1 MAILKMNFL
10 STKISMQTTV
20 TIFIPTCTVAEA
32 MKNGGAS
39 YKQGTKFQ
47 TLWLLHGGMGDDSDY
62 VTFSNVVRYADQ
74 HKLAVVMPFDY
85 NMSYNDFKNGPQ
97 YFSFIFEELKEL
109 CRAFYPLSDKPED
122 NFVAGLSMGTGGT
135 MKAAML
141 YPEEFGAAL
150 FMSGGGGILP
160 RTGPVRFENAVEVDI
175 PALAK
180 QNVADGK
187 KLPKLFF
194 TCGDKDG
201 GFENSRKSAEAMK
214 ELGYDVTW
222 EAVPGYAHEWDFWD
236 LSLRKAFDQWL
247 PLKNAAIEPEEG
259 R

>member
-1 MAILKMNFL
+1 MQLSLKEIQKILPHRYPFL
-10 STKISMQTTV
+10 LIDRITECVPSEM
-20 TIFIPTCTVAEA
+20 AEA
-32 MKNGGAS
+32 VKCVSGNEPYFQGHFPGEPIMPGVLILEAMAQVGG
-39 YKQGTKFQ
+39 
-47 TLWLLHGGMGDDSDY
+47 
-62 VTFSNVVRYADQ
+62 V
-74 HKLAVVMPFDY
+74 
-85 NMSYNDFKNGPQ
+85 
-97 YFSFIFEELKEL
+97 
-109 CRAFYPLSDKPED
+109 
-122 NFVAGLSMGTGGT
+122 
-135 MKAAML
+135 AML
-141 YPEEFGAAL
+141 YPEEFSAAL

-180 QNVADGK
+180 QNVAEGK